1 MLLQTPVLMGVGPL
15 PGWLSGFV
23 FGATVFAYNFAAAPA
38 RRWPAWALGAGA
50 AFCYYQLPVVQQ
62 GIILAPA
69 LIWWLYD
76 DRRRVGRFGLR
87 RFPALKPLSIALAWA
102 WVTVLLPLPPLQ
114 WTGAAAL
121 FVGRAAFIFALALAY
136 DLCDLAYDRR
146 QGLTTLVMQLGARGA
161 LRLVD
166 AVLLLATGCVC
177 LNAALGRYPWPVA
190 GALLLSLL
198 ISRWCIRYLPPRGD
212 MGDWRKVGIDGLM
225 VLQYGLVCGMG

>member
-1 MLLQTPVLMGVGPL
+1 MCKVDSLAIVAHSDDAEILAPRGIIESWTSKKSFGVVVVNDGVGRPR
-15 PGWLSGFV
+15 
-23 FGATVFAYNFAAAPA
+23 AAAYEGYSNEEMTDLRIREQFAAA
-38 RRWPAWALGAGA
+38 RAGG
-50 AFCYYQLPVVQQ
+50 Y
-62 GIILAPA
+62 
-69 LIWWLYD
+69 
-76 DRRRVGRFGLR
+76 
-87 RFPALKPLSIALAWA
+87 S
-102 WVTVLLPLPPLQ
+102 
-114 WTGAAAL
+114 
-121 FVGRAAFIFALALAY
+121 FALALAY